1 MSRKTNNKKNI
12 EICRCMNDDMWNDT
26 FYVISCNVCSTSYH
40 LKCIITDEKDLKE
53 MIALY
58 NDPDSSRSNIR
69 LNCGFTQSCKF
80 KSLIIRYGRMKRTI
94 NINFNFDQSGTSN
107 DASNIDNDSDDSQNS
122 NDSNL
127 KIDHDSNQNISSNKS
142 SVNNSTDDDHSN
154 QNISSNKSSVNNS
167 RVEDDSSID
176 NHIENQ
182 INNDVVRELV
192 SEIDELSLTDSIGF
206 LRSNKDIPIFSCTS
220 NCKSSFE
227 SW

>member
-1 MSRKTNNKKNI
+1 MSRKTSNKKNI
-12 EICRCMNDDMWNDT
+12 EICRCMNDEMWNDT

-142 SVNNSTDDDHSN
+142 SVNNS
-154 QNISSNKSSVNNS
+154 

-220 NCKSSFE
+220 NFKSSFE